1 MALDIEATLG
11 PLQGMIGQLAP
22 KARGALIE
30 ELVEEVLR
38 ERPDAAS
45 RKAMVLD
52 LVVAEALREAPLP
65 SRVRASPKLARCIAA
80 LPEASLTLARDTVA
94 VAEAILMAPEM
105 SDEALLAICTADRQD
120 HMRIIAR
127 RQALSGPLADAIAR
141 VGESTTVAL
150 LVRNPGARPSAA
162 GFGVIAERLGS
173 DPAIRALIAQ
183 RSDCPSDI
191 AKAAKAA
198 DEVLT
203 GEALNEAVTRLAEKR
218 DLLPA
223 VDLIMRAIGRDRE
236 AGRKLI
242 DRDDE
247 KALGAVCH
255 VAGIDA
261 HIYEALVHAWR
272 VAAGRPLTDIHKT
285 PVRFRLMRTAEI
297 DRIVSRLP
305 LARVRPPIEFPV

>member
-22 KARGALIE
+22 KARSALIE

-105 SDEALLAICTADRQD
+105 SDEALMAICTADRQD
-120 HMRIIAR
+120 HMRIIAK

-162 GFGVIAERLGS
+162 GFSLIAERLGS
-173 DPAIRALIAQ
+173 DPAIRGLIAQ
-183 RSDCPSDI
+183 RNDCPPDI
-191 AKAAKAA
+191 AKAVRAV

-203 GEALNEAVTRLAEKR
+203 GEALNDAVTRLAEKR
-218 DLLPA
+218 DLMPA

-261 HIYEALVHAWR
+261 HIYGALVHAWR
-272 VAAGRPLTDIHKT
+272 IAAGRPLTDIHKT
-285 PVRFRLMRTAEI
+285 PVRFRLMRPAEI
-297 DRIVSRLP
+297 DRIVGRLP
-305 LARVRPPIEFPV
+305 LARVRPPIEFPA

>member
-11 PLQGMIGQLAP
+11 SLQGMIGQLAP
-22 KARGALIE
+22 RMRGALIE

-52 LVVAEALREAPLP
+52 LVVTEALREAPLS
-65 SRVRASPKLARCIAA
+65 SRVRASPKLARWIAA
-80 LPEASLTLARDTVA
+80 LPEATLTLARDTVA
-94 VAEAILMAPEM
+94 VAEAILTSPDM
-105 SDEALLAICTADRQD
+105 SDEALIAICTADRQD

-141 VGESTTVAL
+141 VGEGATIAQ

-162 GFGVIAERLGS
+162 GFGLIVERLGS
-173 DPAIRALIAQ
+173 DPAIRALINQ
-183 RSDCPSDI
+183 RGDCPADI
-191 AKAAKAA
+191 ARAVRAV

-203 GEALNEAVTRLAEKR
+203 GEALNDAVMKLAEKR
-218 DLLPA
+218 DLQPA

-236 AGRKLI
+236 AGRKLL

-247 KALGAVCH
+247 KALGAMCH

-261 HIYEALVHAWR
+261 HTYEALVHAWR
-272 VAAGRPLTDIHKT
+272 VSAGRPLTDIHKT
-285 PVRFRLMRTAEI
+285 PVRFRLMRPAEI
-297 DRIVSRLP
+297 DRIVGRLP